1 MGFLTTQA
9 LVLIISQLVLAA
21 FMFGNTVKNIFES
34 IIFLYVMHPF
44 DVGDRCIIDGV
55 QVTDIFILKIEV
67 YVSLLYRVLL
77 LYNFSLQMVVED
89 IRILTTTL
97 VRYDNEKVF
106 YPNSVLATKPITNF
120 YRSTGNMK
128 DSVEF
133 TIDDSMSTVS
143 IEALKSRIQ
152 E

>member
-67 YVSLLYRVLL
+67 CVSLLYRVL
-77 LYNFSLQMVVED
+77 FALQ
-89 IRILTTTL
+89 L
-97 VRYDNEKVF
+97 F
-106 YPNSVLATKPITNF
+106 ITD
-120 YRSTGNMK
+120 GG
-128 DSVEF
+128 
-133 TIDDSMSTVS
+133 
-143 IEALKSRIQ
+143 
-152 E
+152 

>member
-9 LVLIISQLVLAA
+9 LVFITSQLVLAA

-67 YVSLLYRVLL
+67 YVSLSYGVL
-77 LYNFSLQMVVED
+77 FALQLFIAD
-89 IRILTTTL
+89 
-97 VRYDNEKVF
+97 
-106 YPNSVLATKPITNF
+106 
-120 YRSTGNMK
+120 GG
-128 DSVEF
+128 
-133 TIDDSMSTVS
+133 
-143 IEALKSRIQ
+143 
-152 E
+152 

>member
-9 LVLIISQLVLAA
+9 LVFITSQLVLAA

-67 YVSLLYRVLL
+67 CVSLLYRVL
-77 LYNFSLQMVVED
+77 FALQLFIAD
-89 IRILTTTL
+89 
-97 VRYDNEKVF
+97 
-106 YPNSVLATKPITNF
+106 
-120 YRSTGNMK
+120 GG
-128 DSVEF
+128 
-133 TIDDSMSTVS
+133 
-143 IEALKSRIQ
+143 
-152 E
+152 

>member
-44 DVGDRCIIDGV
+44 EVGDRCIIDGV

-67 YVSLLYRVLL
+67 CVSLLYRVL
-77 LYNFSLQMVVED
+77 FALQ
-89 IRILTTTL
+89 L
-97 VRYDNEKVF
+97 F
-106 YPNSVLATKPITNF
+106 ITD
-120 YRSTGNMK
+120 GG
-128 DSVEF
+128 
-133 TIDDSMSTVS
+133 
-143 IEALKSRIQ
+143 
-152 E
+152 

>member
-1 MGFLTTQA
+1 MQP
-9 LVLIISQLVLAA
+9 I
-21 FMFGNTVKNIFES
+21 
-34 IIFLYVMHPF
+34 

-55 QVTDIFILKIEV
+55 Q
-67 YVSLLYRVLL
+67 
-77 LYNFSLQMVVED
+77 MVVEE
-89 IRILTTTL
+89 IHILTTTL
-97 VRYDNEKVF
+97 VRYDNEKIF
-106 YPNSVLATKPITNF
+106 CPNSVLATRPITNF

-133 TIDDSMSTVS
+133 TIDGSMSIET

>member
-21 FMFGNTVKNIFES
+21 FMFGNTFKNIFES

-67 YVSLLYRVLL
+67 YVSLLYRVL
-77 LYNFSLQMVVED
+77 FALQLFIAD
-89 IRILTTTL
+89 
-97 VRYDNEKVF
+97 
-106 YPNSVLATKPITNF
+106 
-120 YRSTGNMK
+120 GG
-128 DSVEF
+128 
-133 TIDDSMSTVS
+133 
-143 IEALKSRIQ
+143 
-152 E
+152 

>member
-1 MGFLTTQA
+1 MIIILWLTLMGFLTTQA

-67 YVSLLYRVLL
+67 YVSLLYRVL
-77 LYNFSLQMVVED
+77 FALQLFIAD
-89 IRILTTTL
+89 
-97 VRYDNEKVF
+97 
-106 YPNSVLATKPITNF
+106 
-120 YRSTGNMK
+120 GG
-128 DSVEF
+128 
-133 TIDDSMSTVS
+133 
-143 IEALKSRIQ
+143 
-152 E
+152 

>member
-67 YVSLLYRVLL
+67 YVSLLYRVL
-77 LYNFSLQMVVED
+77 FALQ
-89 IRILTTTL
+89 L
-97 VRYDNEKVF
+97 F
-106 YPNSVLATKPITNF
+106 ITD
-120 YRSTGNMK
+120 GG
-128 DSVEF
+128 
-133 TIDDSMSTVS
+133 
-143 IEALKSRIQ
+143 
-152 E
+152 

>member
-67 YVSLLYRVLL
+67 YVSLSYGVL
-77 LYNFSLQMVVED
+77 FALQLFIAD
-89 IRILTTTL
+89 
-97 VRYDNEKVF
+97 
-106 YPNSVLATKPITNF
+106 
-120 YRSTGNMK
+120 GG
-128 DSVEF
+128 
-133 TIDDSMSTVS
+133 
-143 IEALKSRIQ
+143 
-152 E
+152 

>member
-9 LVLIISQLVLAA
+9 LVFITSQLVLAA

-67 YVSLLYRVLL
+67 CVSLLYRVL
-77 LYNFSLQMVVED
+77 FALQ
-89 IRILTTTL
+89 L
-97 VRYDNEKVF
+97 F
-106 YPNSVLATKPITNF
+106 ITD
-120 YRSTGNMK
+120 GG
-128 DSVEF
+128 
-133 TIDDSMSTVS
+133 
-143 IEALKSRIQ
+143 
-152 E
+152 

>member
-44 DVGDRCIIDGV
+44 EVGDRCIIDGV

-67 YVSLLYRVLL
+67 YVSLLYRVL
-77 LYNFSLQMVVED
+77 FALQ
-89 IRILTTTL
+89 L
-97 VRYDNEKVF
+97 F
-106 YPNSVLATKPITNF
+106 ITD
-120 YRSTGNMK
+120 GG
-128 DSVEF
+128 
-133 TIDDSMSTVS
+133 
-143 IEALKSRIQ
+143 
-152 E
+152 

>member
-9 LVLIISQLVLAA
+9 LVFITSQLVLAA

-67 YVSLLYRVLL
+67 YVSLLYRVL
-77 LYNFSLQMVVED
+77 FALQLFIAD
-89 IRILTTTL
+89 
-97 VRYDNEKVF
+97 
-106 YPNSVLATKPITNF
+106 
-120 YRSTGNMK
+120 GG
-128 DSVEF
+128 
-133 TIDDSMSTVS
+133 
-143 IEALKSRIQ
+143 
-152 E
+152 

>member
-67 YVSLLYRVLL
+67 CVSLLYRVL
-77 LYNFSLQMVVED
+77 FALQLFIAD
-89 IRILTTTL
+89 
-97 VRYDNEKVF
+97 
-106 YPNSVLATKPITNF
+106 
-120 YRSTGNMK
+120 GG
-128 DSVEF
+128 
-133 TIDDSMSTVS
+133 
-143 IEALKSRIQ
+143 
-152 E
+152 

>member
-1 MGFLTTQA
+1 M
-9 LVLIISQLVLAA
+9 LV
-21 FMFGNTVKNIFES
+21 
-34 IIFLYVMHPF
+34 YY
-44 DVGDRCIIDGV
+44 
-55 QVTDIFILKIEV
+55 IEFC
-67 YVSLLYRVLL
+67 L

-97 VRYDNEKVF
+97 VRYDNGKVF

-133 TIDDSMSTVS
+133 TIDASNATVS

>member
-9 LVLIISQLVLAA
+9 LVFITSQLVLAA

-67 YVSLLYRVLL
+67 YVSLLYRVL
-77 LYNFSLQMVVED
+77 FALQ
-89 IRILTTTL
+89 L
-97 VRYDNEKVF
+97 F
-106 YPNSVLATKPITNF
+106 ITD
-120 YRSTGNMK
+120 GG
-128 DSVEF
+128 
-133 TIDDSMSTVS
+133 
-143 IEALKSRIQ
+143 
-152 E
+152 